1 MSINDTRRYFYLQL
15 HERYLER
22 PVFLKIKKYPN
33 GKAMILAYLEL
44 MLLAGNTRGTLTISG
59 YYNSI
64 AEELHDLLKGYTQE
78 EVEITVNTCLQ
89 YGLITQIDDS
99 SFFFPEAQD
108 LTSSITGA
116 AKRKRDY
123 RERSTALKE
132 LPTPEDTK
140 GDNQGTLS
148 PTVELQIQDKEIY
161 NNNNNNTDLPSLE
174 DIPEQSTMDTNRQID
189 PVEDYRRVLTL
200 LRQYGVEQ
208 DSFWWNYILENHSSK
223 DVITGINQALKKRN
237 KDTFNLAGVI
247 IRNITKDLKKKK

>member
-1 MSINDTRRYFYLQL
+1 MSINDTRKYFYLQL

-44 MLLAGNTRGTLTISG
+44 MLLAGNTRGVLTISG

-78 EVEITVNTCLQ
+78 EIEITINTCLQ
-89 YGLITQIDDS
+89 YGLISQIDDS
-99 SFFFPEAQD
+99 SFLFNEAQD

-116 AKRKRDY
+116 GKRKSDY
-123 RERSTALKE
+123 RERLKARKE
-132 LPTPEDTK
+132 LAAPVDTK

-161 NNNNNNTDLPSLE
+161 NNNNNNTDLSSLE
-174 DIPEQSTMDTNRQID
+174 DIPEQSTMDTNGQID

-208 DSFWWNYILENHSSK
+208 DSFWGRYILENHSSQ
-223 DVITGINQALKKRN
+223 DVITGIHQALKKRN
-237 KDTFNLAGVI
+237 KDTFNFAGVI